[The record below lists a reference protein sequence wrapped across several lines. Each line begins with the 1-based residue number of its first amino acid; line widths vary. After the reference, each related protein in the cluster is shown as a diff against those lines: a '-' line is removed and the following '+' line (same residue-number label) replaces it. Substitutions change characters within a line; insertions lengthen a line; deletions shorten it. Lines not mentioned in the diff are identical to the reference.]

1 MILFFT
7 LRKDRVVREESPPGV
22 EISKADTEYTT
33 DQENEK
39 EDPKV
44 NEMHIS
50 QSYWSSLELY
60 IDSMHVLHNISNTL
74 KDLTLSQKFSGILF
88 LKNWNKS
95 NTRLNHD
102 NAKTLKLMIQ
112 LEILFNK

>member
-50 QSYWSSLELY
+50 QSY
-60 IDSMHVLHNISNTL
+60 
-74 KDLTLSQKFSGILF
+74 
-88 LKNWNKS
+88 
-95 NTRLNHD
+95 
-102 NAKTLKLMIQ
+102 
-112 LEILFNK
+112 